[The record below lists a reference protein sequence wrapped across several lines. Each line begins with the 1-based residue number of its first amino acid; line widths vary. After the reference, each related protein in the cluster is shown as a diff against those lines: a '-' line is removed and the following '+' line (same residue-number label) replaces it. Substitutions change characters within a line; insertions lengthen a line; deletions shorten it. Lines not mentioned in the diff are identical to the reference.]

1 MLNYNSLS
9 EDSVKLSKKC
19 YIEILQY
26 LGGEPKQ
33 LKIEE
38 LLRSIMEKLPPN
50 PNIET
55 ILDEHFRIKKIKNI
69 KDKSSIIKYLSK

>member
-1 MLNYNSLS
+1 
-9 EDSVKLSKKC
+9 
-19 YIEILQY
+19 
-26 LGGEPKQ
+26 EPKQ